1 MGGIENWF
9 QQSDLEAGAAFGLG
23 YLRPKR
29 PGRLKSTV
37 HMHHQVRRTWAIVPF
52 KVVVASTDNGSDRQ
66 RTKIVNVQPALLKK
80 HRKGNVSQGV

>member
-37 HMHHQVRRTWAIVPF
+37 HMHHQVRRTWAIAF
-52 KVVVASTDNGSDRQ
+52 
-66 RTKIVNVQPALLKK
+66 
-80 HRKGNVSQGV
+80 